1 MFAEAMA
8 AMLAAQPGIEVVGST
23 GTVAA
28 AVAEAKRLQPTVVL
42 MDYRLPDGDGTA
54 AARAIRDHNPQ
65 ARVLILTASAE
76 ESLVR
81 EVIRAGCSGVVTK
94 GRSVSE
100 LVQALRRAAAGETVI
115 APGLLNRLGPVP
127 TPAESAS
134 RGPLLT
140 DREMEVLR
148 LTAEGL
154 DTGEIAQRLDIT
166 VHTVRNHLQ
175 RCIGKLGVHTRT
187 QAVSAAIRR
196 GIIPSPG

>member
-8 AMLAAQPGIEVVGST
+8 AMLAAQPGIEVVGSA

-100 LVQALRRAAAGETVI
+100 LVHALRRAAAGETVI
-115 APGLLNRLGPVP
+115 APGLLNRLA
-127 TPAESAS
+127 TPPLAESAS
-134 RGPLLT
+134 RAPLLT

-154 DTGEIAQRLDIT
+154 DTREVAQRLDIT

-175 RCIGKLGVHTRT
+175 RCIHKLGVHTRT